1 MTACISTEK
10 LKLSNKQGLK
20 KFTLTDEVC
29 LGKIATKKEE
39 VTCHVKGINTWVRKV
54 QQDCLGFGHFGNSG
68 TDIALVKYVMHMPSK
83 NIGLTNTEQSFE
95 PLL

>member
-10 LKLSNKQGLK
+10 LKLINKQRLK

-29 LGKIATKKEE
+29 LGKIAAKKEE

-54 QQDCLGFGHFGNSG
+54 
-68 TDIALVKYVMHMPSK
+68 
-83 NIGLTNTEQSFE
+83 
-95 PLL
+95 